1 MDLVAAAAAA
11 ASAGQMTQQPQQQQH
26 QQQQQAHGQPQRVQK
41 LLRTGHQ
48 YELLRQAKDL
58 CDRQDYVD
66 LTIYCEDG
74 VVRAHQ
80 MLLATASPFLKLLFQ
95 TSPLYGND
103 EISLILPE
111 TKACLVQAL
120 VHFVYTGTVVSKE
133 DHFYSLMKLVYA
145 LNINASIEA
154 ESTNAKPTTFSAP
167 LVPYSMIESPSKRKL
182 PFQHS
187 QQQAPNLPPP
197 ITAALPTQPLMMPA
211 LPTQPNPPSVVL
223 PTHPVPPS
231 KIPKL
236 STSVAAS
243 TPGVVS
249 LPTASLPT
257 QPVPQASVASR
268 MPATIQLPT
277 QPIPMQGMVNGGAV
291 PKNEPTV
298 GQSQSYIAVDPN
310 TGLSYKV
317 ELPNGPGT
325 AVDASD
331 PLAAIMNETIFTEAS
346 GKSWDLFGS
355 NNVPF
360 NNFLASF
367 TFRLAGPN
375 NVHDKRERPSG
386 VYHSGA
392 ADHLG
397 AGDNVGGSGVGQRGG
412 RHRDRH
418 LFFLFLSERGFRK
431 AQAQGRP
438 RAEQGEPNRGRQ
450 RGRLAVRPGRRRS
463 EHAVPVRTVQQDD
476 QGTRNVAG
484 APVPG
489 TLREPRDGEHGSGRQ
504 ARLPRLPQTFHEEQR
519 RESAHS
525 EGALRGPEV
534 PLHHVR

>member
-11 ASAGQMTQQPQQQQH
+11 ASAGQMTQQPQQLHQQQQQ

-167 LVPYSMIESPSKRKL
+167 LVPYAMIESPSKRKL
-182 PFQHS
+182 PFQQP
-187 QQQAPNLPPP
+187 QQQLPNLPPP
-197 ITAALPTQPLMMPA
+197 ITSALPTQPTQPLMMPQ

-231 KIPKL
+231 KMPKL
-236 STSVAAS
+236 STSAAAS
-243 TPGVVS
+243 NPGV
-249 LPTASLPT
+249 ALPT

-291 PKNEPTV
+291 PKNEPAV

-346 GKSWDLFGS
+346 GKSWGFFENKNFPS
-355 NNVPF
+355 NNL
-360 NNFLASF
+360 LASF
-367 TFRLAGPN
+367 FFRLAGPD
-375 NVHDKRERPSG
+375 NVHD
-386 VYHSGA
+386 
-392 ADHLG
+392 
-397 AGDNVGGSGVGQRGG
+397 
-412 RHRDRH
+412 
-418 LFFLFLSERGFRK
+418 
-431 AQAQGRP
+431 
-438 RAEQGEPNRGRQ
+438 
-450 RGRLAVRPGRRRS
+450 
-463 EHAVPVRTVQQDD
+463 
-476 QGTRNVAG
+476 
-484 APVPG
+484 
-489 TLREPRDGEHGSGRQ
+489 
-504 ARLPRLPQTFHEEQR
+504 
-519 RESAHS
+519 
-525 EGALRGPEV
+525 
-534 PLHHVR
+534 

>member
-11 ASAGQMTQQPQQQQH
+11 ASAGQMTQQQPQQQQQPH
-26 QQQQQAHGQPQRVQK
+26 QPGHAHPQQVQRLQRK
-41 LLRTGHQ
+41 GHQ

-182 PFQHS
+182 PFQ
-187 QQQAPNLPPP
+187 QTQQPQQAPNLPPP
-197 ITAALPTQPLMMPA
+197 ITPALPTQPLMMPA

-231 KIPKL
+231 KMPKL
-236 STSVAAS
+236 STSAAAS
-243 TPGVVS
+243 TPGVAS
-249 LPTASLPT
+249 LPTAALPT

-277 QPIPMQGMVNGGAV
+277 QPIPMQGMVNGNAV
-291 PKNEPTV
+291 PKSEPAV
-298 GQSQSYIAVDPN
+298 GQPQSYIAVDPN
-310 TGLSYKV
+310 TGISYKV
-317 ELPNGPGT
+317 ELPNGP
-325 AVDASD
+325 VDTTD
-331 PLAAIMNETIFTEAS
+331 PLAAIMNETGIFTEAS
-346 GKSWDLFGS
+346 GKSRS
-355 NNVPF
+355 
-360 NNFLASF
+360 
-367 TFRLAGPN
+367 
-375 NVHDKRERPSG
+375 
-386 VYHSGA
+386 
-392 ADHLG
+392 
-397 AGDNVGGSGVGQRGG
+397 
-412 RHRDRH
+412 
-418 LFFLFLSERGFRK
+418 SE
-431 AQAQGRP
+431 
-438 RAEQGEPNRGRQ
+438 
-450 RGRLAVRPGRRRS
+450 S
-463 EHAVPVRTVQQDD
+463 I
-476 QGTRNVAG
+476 
-484 APVPG
+484 
-489 TLREPRDGEHGSGRQ
+489 
-504 ARLPRLPQTFHEEQR
+504 
-519 RESAHS
+519 
-525 EGALRGPEV
+525 
-534 PLHHVR
+534 